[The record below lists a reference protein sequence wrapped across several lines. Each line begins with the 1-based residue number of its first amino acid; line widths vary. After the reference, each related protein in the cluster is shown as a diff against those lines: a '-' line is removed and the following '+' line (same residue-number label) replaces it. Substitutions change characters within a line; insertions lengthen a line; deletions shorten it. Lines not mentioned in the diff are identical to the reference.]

1 VWRKGVFSPDTNRTS
16 TLPALAASTIR
27 CSRSLDLMREDES
40 VCRVAASVRKAL
52 TSENCIDD

>member
-1 VWRKGVFSPDTNRTS
+1 MRLVGGKASPDTNRTS

-27 CSRSLDLMREDES
+27 WSRSLDLITSGES

-52 TSENCIDD
+52 TSEN